1 MRKSLQLYGKIQAR
15 RKALGLSQEELA
27 QRMGVSRQSV
37 TKWETGLS
45 APDLDRLVE
54 LADTLGVSLDYL
66 LREQADVP
74 DALAEPAEPV
84 SAESVSEDKGEK
96 VPVSPASM
104 SAAARHI
111 VLAAGV
117 LIFLIGAGGLL
128 TMWIYSE
135 LFPVQL
141 VDGRGGVHTG
151 LWGYVLARDVKA
163 LFWAALA
170 AVAAGPV
177 LITCSLRR
185 GRE

>member
-1 MRKSLQLYGKIQAR
+1 MRKDLQLYGKIQAR

-66 LREQADVP
+66 LRDQTDMPEAPAGQEEA
-74 DALAEPAEPV
+74 APAENA
-84 SAESVSEDKGEK
+84 AEERVER
-96 VPVSPASM
+96 VPSPAM
-104 SAAARHI
+104 SATVRHML
-111 VLAAGV
+111 LAAGV

-170 AVAAGPV
+170 AVTGGLALVA
-177 LITCSLRR
+177 CCLRR
-185 GRE
+185 GRS